1 MKKNLKLILGVSL
14 LVQAAS
20 FVILFFVLYAK
31 KKNLALTL
39 LAMGS
44 VGGAAGAYLV
54 LKEAKLHMQAKE
66 QAALDTFSFDDDD
79 MLFDDEADDSC
90 CDCVDCN
97 TCDKDPA
104 SDMAESTQN
113 S

>member
-1 MKKNLKLILGVSL
+1 MYEKEFEIDSRR
-14 LVQAAS
+14 
-20 FVILFFVLYAK
+20 FFVGAGGILCDSVLYSK

-54 LKEAKLHMQAKE
+54 LKEAKLQMQAKE

-79 MLFDDEADDSC
+79 DALFDEEEDDSC
-90 CDCVDCN
+90 CDCSDCSA
-97 TCDKDPA
+97 CEKEPQDDVPA
-104 SDMAESTQN
+104 KN
-113 S
+113 

>member
-20 FVILFFVLYAK
+20 FVILFLVLYSK

-54 LKEAKLHMQAKE
+54 LKEAKLQMQAKE

-79 MLFDDEADDSC
+79 DALFDEEEDDSC
-90 CDCVDCN
+90 CDCSDCSA
-97 TCDKDPA
+97 CEKEPQDDVPAKD
-104 SDMAESTQN
+104 
-113 S
+113 

>member
-20 FVILFFVLYAK
+20 FVILFFVLYSK

-54 LKEAKLHMQAKE
+54 LKEAKLQMQAKE

-79 MLFDDEADDSC
+79 DALFDEEEDDSC
-90 CDCVDCN
+90 CDCSDCSS
-97 TCDKDPA
+97 CEKEPQDDVPA
-104 SDMAESTQN
+104 KV
-113 S
+113 

>member
-1 MKKNLKLILGVSL
+1 
-14 LVQAAS
+14 
-20 FVILFFVLYAK
+20 
-31 KKNLALTL
+31 
-39 LAMGS
+39 
-44 VGGAAGAYLV
+44 
-54 LKEAKLHMQAKE
+54 MQAKE

-90 CDCVDCN
+90 CDCADCN